1 MEGLKRSFEA
11 RFAGGTRGSVPSVE
25 STPGSFEVLNAALVT
40 RPLRERRRLG
50 AVAEATGTR
59 GGEVWWW
66 LSSRGG
72 PEGSAES
79 ATPTSRHARKADCG
93 KAGEAGAGNGSRP
106 HREIHRAGAAR
117 EGPRITEC
125 EAHRA
130 EGIVV
135 ERQ

>member
-11 RFAGGTRGSVPSVE
+11 VVAGGTRGSVPSVE

-59 GGEVWWW
+59 GGEVWW
-66 LSSRGG
+66 LSSRVG
-72 PEGSAES
+72 PPGSAES
-79 ATPTSRHARKADCG
+79 ATAPSRDARKADRG
-93 KAGEAGAGNGSRP
+93 ETGEASAGNGSRP